1 MKTRW
6 LVVALIVS
14 VVVNLA
20 LVGFLIGVSG
30 KPPAW
35 RPGGFDAAAGLG
47 RLIRFLPEER
57 RSEVLGPIGKDGL
70 RREARGSF
78 RTMRRAQHGIAEA
91 LAAEPFD
98 PDKLDAALAA
108 FRDQFDLS
116 QQRSHAAFVTIM
128 EMLTPEERRR
138 FVETMRH
145 MRDPGRD
152 RGRRPEGR
160 RRGDRPRDR

>member
-6 LVVALIVS
+6 LVIALVVS

-20 LVGFLIGVSG
+20 LAGFLIGVSG

-47 RLIRFLPEER
+47 RLIRFLPGER
-57 RSEVLGPIGKDGL
+57 RSELLGRIGEDSLG
-70 RREARGSF
+70 REVRGSF
-78 RTMRRAQHGIAEA
+78 RTIRRAQHGIAEA

-98 PDKLDAALAA
+98 PDELDAALAA

-116 QQRSHAAFVTIM
+116 QQRSHAAFVKITQ
-128 EMLTPEERRR
+128 MLTPEERQR

-145 MRDPGRD
+145 MRDPGRN

-160 RRGDRPRDR
+160 RRDDRPRDR

>member
-6 LVVALIVS
+6 LVVALVVS
-14 VVVNLA
+14 VAVNLA
-20 LVGFLIGVSG
+20 LVGFLIGFSG

-35 RPGGFDAAAGLG
+35 RPGGFDATAGLG

-57 RSEVLGPIGKDGL
+57 RSEVLGPIGKDSLG
-70 RREARGSF
+70 REARGSF

-98 PDKLDAALAA
+98 PDKVDAALAA

-128 EMLTPEERRR
+128 ERLTPEERQR

-145 MRDPGRD
+145 MRDPRRD

-160 RRGDRPRDR
+160 RRDDRPRDR